1 MAAKLD
7 SVISTLQEQRSM
19 LLTKNLGDGAAT
31 EAIAQKDARIEQL
44 KEELAKVV
52 RESESRRTEILK
64 RDTELRKL
72 RDDTKKLKESETAAV
87 AAAKKS
93 AAEVE
98 VKVAEARARAE
109 REMATAARNAPVAQP
124 GRHQSSDEMIRKIA
138 MLNSKSLHLEAEN
151 ERYKRLYDQIEAEV
165 TKLRKQAKESAA
177 AAAAAVADAAVAN
190 AAAASATAKAAADME
205 KKAEATKVETSAAPA
220 ETEEQAA
227 STAEPSL
234 TSNQPVAAPAVET
247 AAPAP
252 ATETAAPSAAQVPPE
267 ASTTDDLNV
276 DINSVSSDSELVL
289 MPASIEQVHQ
299 SEKAADGLSALPMAE
314 P

>member
-1 MAAKLD
+1 LDNLEMAAKLEA
-7 SVISTLQEQRSM
+7 VISTLQEQRSM

-52 RESESRRTEILK
+52 RESESHRTEIIK
-64 RDTELRKL
+64 RDMELRKL
-72 RDDTKKLKESETAAV
+72 REDAKRLKESESAAV

-93 AAEVE
+93 AGEVE
-98 VKVAEARARAE
+98 MKVAEARARAE

-177 AAAAAVADAAVAN
+177 AAAAAVAN
-190 AAAASATAKAAADME
+190 AAAANTAAEEAKAAADME
-205 KKAEATKVETSAAPA
+205 KNAEATKGEASIAPA
-220 ETEEQAA
+220 ETPAEPAA
-227 STAEPSL
+227 STAKPLLS
-234 TSNQPVAAPAVET
+234 SSQPVAAPAVET

-252 ATETAAPSAAQVPPE
+252 ASKNAAPSAAQVAPE

-276 DINSVSSDSELVL
+276 DIVSSDSELVL
-289 MPASIEQVHQ
+289 TPASIEHMG
-299 SEKAADGLSALPMAE
+299 KAADGLSALPMAE